1 LKKINIA
8 IDGWSAC
15 GKGTLAKSLAKEL
28 NYIFIDSGAMYRA
41 FTLAALRNKIEPSDT
56 NAIKKLTEVTN
67 IHFETND
74 NTGEYEI
81 WLNNEMVETQ
91 IRDTEVASKVSHYA
105 QLSPVRQFLVSQ
117 QQEIG
122 KNKGVVMDGR
132 DIGTVV
138 FPNAELKIFMT
149 AEPEIRAQRRYQE
162 FKQKGKDVSLEEIAA
177 NLTERDFIDSNRS
190 DSPLVQAEDAR
201 ILDNSNLT
209 IPQQLQIALD
219 WAKNILH

>member
-1 LKKINIA
+1 MKKINIA

-41 FTLAALRNKIEPSDT
+41 FTLAALRNKIEPSDSI
-56 NAIKKLTEVTN
+56 AIKKLTEVTN
-67 IHFETND
+67 IHFETNN
-74 NTGEYEI
+74 NTGEYEV
-81 WLNNEMVETQ
+81 WLNNEMVENQ
-91 IRDTEVASKVSHYA
+91 IRDTEVASKVSLYA
-105 QLSPVRQFLVSQ
+105 QLSPVRQFLVNQ

-149 AEPEIRAQRRYQE
+149 AKPEIRAQRRYQE

-177 NLTERDFIDSNRS
+177 NLAERDFIDSNRS
-190 DSPLVQAEDAR
+190 DSPLAQAEDA
-201 ILDNSNLT
+201 IVLDNSNLS
-209 IPQQLQIALD
+209 IPQQLQIALE
-219 WAKNILH
+219 WAKTIIS

>member
-41 FTLAALRNKIEPSDT
+41 FTLAALRNKIEPSDSI
-56 NAIKKLTEVTN
+56 AIKKLTEVTN
-67 IHFETND
+67 IHFETNN
-74 NTGEYEI
+74 NTGEYEV
-81 WLNNEMVETQ
+81 WLNNEMVENQ
-91 IRDTEVASKVSHYA
+91 IRDTEVASKVSLYA
-105 QLSPVRQFLVSQ
+105 QLSPVRQFLVNQ

-149 AEPEIRAQRRYQE
+149 AKPEIRAQRRYQE

-177 NLTERDFIDSNRS
+177 NLAERDFIDSNRS
-190 DSPLVQAEDAR
+190 DSPLVQAEDA
-201 ILDNSNLT
+201 IVLDNSNLS
-209 IPQQLQIALD
+209 IPQQLQIALE
-219 WAKNILH
+219 WAKKIIS

>member
-41 FTLAALRNKIEPSDT
+41 FTLAALRNKIEPSDS

-67 IHFETND
+67 IHFETNN
-74 NTGEYEI
+74 NTGEYEV
-81 WLNNEMVETQ
+81 WLNNEMVENQ
-91 IRDTEVASKVSHYA
+91 IRDTEVASKVSLYA
-105 QLSPVRQFLVSQ
+105 QLSPVRQFLVNQ

-149 AEPEIRAQRRYQE
+149 AKPEIRAQRRYQE
-162 FKQKGKDVSLEEIAA
+162 FKQKGKDISLEEIAA
-177 NLTERDFIDSNRS
+177 NLAERDFIDSNRS
-190 DSPLVQAEDAR
+190 DSPLVQAEDA
-201 ILDNSNLT
+201 IVLDNSNLS
-209 IPQQLQIALD
+209 IPQQLQIALE
-219 WAKNILH
+219 WAKKIIS

>member
-1 LKKINIA
+1 MKKINIA

-41 FTLAALRNKIEPSDT
+41 FTLAALRNKIEPSDSI
-56 NAIKKLTEVTN
+56 AIKKLTEVTN
-67 IHFETND
+67 IHFETNN
-74 NTGEYEI
+74 NTGEYEV
-81 WLNNEMVETQ
+81 WLNNEMVENQ
-91 IRDTEVASKVSHYA
+91 IRDTEVASKVSLYA
-105 QLSPVRQFLVSQ
+105 QLSPVRQFLVNQ

-149 AEPEIRAQRRYQE
+149 AKPEIRAQRRYQE
-162 FKQKGKDVSLEEIAA
+162 FKQKGKDISLEEIAA
-177 NLTERDFIDSNRS
+177 NLAERDFIDSNRS
-190 DSPLVQAEDAR
+190 DSPLVQAEDA
-201 ILDNSNLT
+201 IVLDNSNLS
-209 IPQQLQIALD
+209 IPQQLQIALE
-219 WAKNILH
+219 WAKKIIS

>member
-1 LKKINIA
+1 MKKINIA

-41 FTLAALRNKIEPSDT
+41 FTLAALRSNIEPSES
-56 NAIKKLTEVTN
+56 NAIQTLTEETKIFFKTN
-67 IHFETND
+67 PK
-74 NTGEYEI
+74 TGENEI
-81 WLNNEMVETQ
+81 WLNNEMVENQ
-91 IRDTEVASKVSHYA
+91 IRNTDVASKVSLYA
-105 QLSPVRQFLVSQ
+105 QLSPVRQFLVKQ

-149 AEPEIRAQRRYQE
+149 AKPEIRAQRRYHE
-162 FKQKGKDVSLEEIAA
+162 FIQKGENVTLEEIAT
-177 NLTERDFIDSNRS
+177 NLAERDFIDSNRE
-190 DSPLVQAEDAR
+190 DSPLAQAADA
-201 ILDNSNLT
+201 IVLDNSNLS
-209 IPQQLQIALD
+209 IPEQLQIALE
-219 WAKNILH
+219 WAKNIIQ

>member
-1 LKKINIA
+1 MKKINIA